1 MAGKTYKTKTYD
13 TKKIKDTLKKVGIGY
28 GLSPANLMD
37 MVDLA
42 ELGIKLTMKKGG
54 SPKSTKGKSTMYKKK
69 MASGKTVKGGK
80 TDFDKMVKE
89 LGLSKSE
96 IADML
101 GLTKRDPKTGV
112 RRKAGK
118 KVGTKTPEMKKTAEL
133 KRMSGRKDIR
143 KAMTTPA
150 KNMPYK
156 KPAPKKKPKSM
167 IEKQMD
173 IVMPKQQTMK
183 SGKRVGCGA
192 ALRGYGKAMT
202 KKG

>member
-13 TKKIKDTLKKVGIGY
+13 TKKVKDTLKKIGIGY

-118 KVGTKTPEMKKTAEL
+118 KVGTK
-133 KRMSGRKDIR
+133 
-143 KAMTTPA
+143 
-150 KNMPYK
+150 NMPYT
-156 KPAPKKKPKSM
+156 KPAPKKKSKS
-167 IEKQMD
+167 ILEKQMD
-173 IVMPKQQTMK
+173 MVMPKQQTMK

>member
-13 TKKIKDTLKKVGIGY
+13 TKKVKDTLKKIGTGMKY
-28 GLSPANLMD
+28 SPIGMVELMD
-37 MVDLA
+37 LA
-42 ELGIKLTMKKGG
+42 DLGIKLTMKKGG
-54 SPKSTKGKSTMYKKK
+54 SPKSTKGRSTMYKKK

-80 TDFDKMVKE
+80 TDFEKMVKE

-112 RRKAGK
+112 RRKEGK
-118 KVGTKTPEMKKTAEL
+118 KVGTT
-133 KRMSGRKDIR
+133 
-143 KAMTTPA
+143 
-150 KNMPYK
+150 NMPYK
-156 KPAPKKKPKSM
+156 KPAPQKKPKS
-167 IEKQMD
+167 ILEKQMD
-173 IVMPKQQTMK
+173 MIMPKQQMMK

>member
-13 TKKIKDTLKKVGIGY
+13 TKKVKDTLKKIGTGMKY
-28 GLSPANLMD
+28 SPAA
-37 MVDLA
+37 MVELIDLA
-42 ELGIKLTMKKGG
+42 DLGIKLTMKKGG
-54 SPKSTKGKSTMYKKK
+54 SPKSTKGRSTMYKKK

-112 RRKAGK
+112 RRKEGK
-118 KVGTKTPEMKKTAEL
+118 KVGTT
-133 KRMSGRKDIR
+133 
-143 KAMTTPA
+143 
-150 KNMPYK
+150 NMPYK
-156 KPAPKKKPKSM
+156 KPAPQKKPKS
-167 IEKQMD
+167 ILEKQMD
-173 IVMPKQQTMK
+173 MVMPKQQMMK
-183 SGKRVGCGA
+183 SSKRVGCGA

>member
-13 TKKIKDTLKKVGIGY
+13 TKKIKDILKKVGIGY
-28 GLSPANLMD
+28 AFSPANLMD

-96 IADML
+96 IADLL

-118 KVGTKTPEMKKTAEL
+118 KVGTT
-133 KRMSGRKDIR
+133 
-143 KAMTTPA
+143 
-150 KNMPYK
+150 NMPYK
-156 KPAPKKKPKSM
+156 KPAPKKKPKSVL
-167 IEKQMD
+167 ERQMQR
-173 IVMPKQQTMK
+173 VMPTQQTMK
-183 SGKRVGCGA
+183 KGKRVGS
-192 ALRGYGKAMT
+192 KASGEITQQQRMAMG

>member
-13 TKKIKDTLKKVGIGY
+13 TKKVKDTLKKIGIGY

-42 ELGIKLTMKKGG
+42 ELGIKLTMQKGG
-54 SPKSTKGKSTMYKKK
+54 SPKSTKGMSTMYTKKNNPKKSKSNIMGTKK
-69 MASGKTVKGGK
+69 MASGKTAKGGK

-112 RRKAGK
+112 RRKEGK
-118 KVGTKTPEMKKTAEL
+118 KVGTT
-133 KRMSGRKDIR
+133 
-143 KAMTTPA
+143 
-150 KNMPYK
+150 NMPYK
-156 KPAPKKKPKSM
+156 KPAPQKKPKS
-167 IEKQMD
+167 ILEKQMD
-173 IVMPKQQTMK
+173 RVMPKQQMMK

-192 ALRGYGKAMT
+192 ALRGYGKAMG
-202 KKG
+202 KK

>member
-13 TKKIKDTLKKVGIGY
+13 TKKIKDKLKKIGTGMKY
-28 GLSPANLMD
+28 SPAA
-37 MVDLA
+37 MVELIDLA
-42 ELGIKLTMKKGG
+42 DFGIKLTMQKGG

-112 RRKAGK
+112 RRKAG
-118 KVGTKTPEMKKTAEL
+118 GTV
-133 KRMSGRKDIR
+133 SR
-143 KAMTTPA
+143 KA
-150 KNMPYK
+150 
-156 KPAPKKKPKSM
+156 
-167 IEKQMD
+167 
-173 IVMPKQQTMK
+173 
-183 SGKRVGCGA
+183 GKRVGCGA

>member
-13 TKKIKDTLKKVGIGY
+13 TKKVKDTLKKIGTGMKY
-28 GLSPANLMD
+28 SPAA
-37 MVDLA
+37 MVELIDLA
-42 ELGIKLTMKKGG
+42 DLGIKLTMKKGG
-54 SPKSTKGKSTMYKKK
+54 SPKSTKGRSTMYKKK

-112 RRKAGK
+112 RRKEGK
-118 KVGTKTPEMKKTAEL
+118 KVGTT
-133 KRMSGRKDIR
+133 
-143 KAMTTPA
+143 
-150 KNMPYK
+150 NMPYK
-156 KPAPKKKPKSM
+156 KPAPQKKPKS
-167 IEKQMD
+167 ILEKQMD
-173 IVMPKQQTMK
+173 MVMPKQQMMK

>member
-54 SPKSTKGKSTMYKKK
+54 SPKSTKGMSTMYTKKNNPKKSKSNIMGTKK

-112 RRKAGK
+112 RRKEGK
-118 KVGTKTPEMKKTAEL
+118 KVGTT
-133 KRMSGRKDIR
+133 
-143 KAMTTPA
+143 
-150 KNMPYK
+150 NMPYK
-156 KPAPKKKPKSM
+156 KPAPQKKPKS
-167 IEKQMD
+167 ILEKQMD
-173 IVMPKQQTMK
+173 RVMPKQQMMK

-192 ALRGYGKAMT
+192 ALRGYGKAMG
-202 KKG
+202 KK

>member
-13 TKKIKDTLKKVGIGY
+13 TKKIKDTLKKVGALY
-28 GLSPANLMD
+28 AASPGNVID
-37 MVDLA
+37 MMDLA
-42 ELGIKLTMKKGG
+42 DMAIKLTMKKGG

-112 RRKAGK
+112 KRKAGK
-118 KVGTKTPEMKKTAEL
+118 KVGTT
-133 KRMSGRKDIR
+133 
-143 KAMTTPA
+143 
-150 KNMPYK
+150 NMPYK

-173 IVMPKQQTMK
+173 IVMPKQQMMK

-192 ALRGYGKAMT
+192 ALRGYGKAMR
-202 KKG
+202 KK

>member
-13 TKKIKDTLKKVGIGY
+13 TKKIKDTLKKIGTGMKY
-28 GLSPANLMD
+28 SPAA
-37 MVDLA
+37 MVELIDLA
-42 ELGIKLTMKKGG
+42 DFGIKLTMKKGG

-112 RRKAGK
+112 RRKEGK
-118 KVGTKTPEMKKTAEL
+118 KVGTK
-133 KRMSGRKDIR
+133 
-143 KAMTTPA
+143 
-150 KNMPYK
+150 NMPYT
-156 KPAPKKKPKSM
+156 KPVPQKKPKS
-167 IEKQMD
+167 ILEKQMD
-173 IVMPKQQTMK
+173 MIMPKQQMMK

>member
-13 TKKIKDTLKKVGIGY
+13 TKKIKDTLKKIGTGMKY
-28 GLSPANLMD
+28 SPAA
-37 MVDLA
+37 MVELIDLA
-42 ELGIKLTMKKGG
+42 DFGIKLTMKKGG

-80 TDFDKMVKE
+80 TEFEKMVKE
-89 LGLSKSE
+89 LGLSKEE

-112 RRKAGK
+112 SRHKEGK
-118 KVGTKTPEMKKTAEL
+118 KVGTT
-133 KRMSGRKDIR
+133 
-143 KAMTTPA
+143 
-150 KNMPYK
+150 NMPYK
-156 KPAPKKKPKSM
+156 KPAPQKKPKS
-167 IEKQMD
+167 ILEKQMD

>member
-13 TKKIKDTLKKVGIGY
+13 TKKVKDTLKKIGIGY

-80 TDFDKMVKE
+80 
-89 LGLSKSE
+89 SE

-118 KVGTKTPEMKKTAEL
+118 KVGTK
-133 KRMSGRKDIR
+133 
-143 KAMTTPA
+143 
-150 KNMPYK
+150 NMPYT
-156 KPAPKKKPKSM
+156 KPAPKKKPKS
-167 IEKQMD
+167 ILEKQMD
-173 IVMPKQQTMK
+173 MVMPKQQTMK

>member
-13 TKKIKDTLKKVGIGY
+13 TKKVKDTLKKIGTGMKY
-28 GLSPANLMD
+28 SPAA
-37 MVDLA
+37 MVELIDLA
-42 ELGIKLTMKKGG
+42 DLGIKLTMKKGG
-54 SPKSTKGKSTMYKKK
+54 SPKSTKGRSTMYKKK

-112 RRKAGK
+112 RRKEGK
-118 KVGTKTPEMKKTAEL
+118 KVGTT
-133 KRMSGRKDIR
+133 
-143 KAMTTPA
+143 
-150 KNMPYK
+150 NMPYK
-156 KPAPKKKPKSM
+156 KPAPQKKPKS
-167 IEKQMD
+167 ILEKQMD
-173 IVMPKQQTMK
+173 MIMPKQQMMK

>member
-13 TKKIKDTLKKVGIGY
+13 TKKVKDTLKKIGIGY

-42 ELGIKLTMKKGG
+42 ELGIKLTMQKGG
-54 SPKSTKGKSTMYKKK
+54 SPKSTKGRSTMYKKK

-112 RRKAGK
+112 RRKEGK
-118 KVGTKTPEMKKTAEL
+118 QVVQKPSSGT
-133 KRMSGRKDIR
+133 SGRRTAAEK
-143 KAMTTPA
+143 KAMTNKA
-150 KNMPYK
+150 ILMPYK
-156 KPAPKKKPKSM
+156 KPAPQKKPKSM
-167 IEKQMD
+167 LEKQMD
-173 IVMPKQQTMK
+173 MVMPKQQMMK

>member
-54 SPKSTKGKSTMYKKK
+54 SPKSTKGKSTMYEKK
-69 MASGKTVKGGK
+69 MASGKTVKGSK
-80 TDFDKMVKE
+80 TDFNKMIKE

-101 GLTKRDPKTGV
+101 GLTKVDPKTGV
-112 RRKAGK
+112 RRKSGGTVNRKAGK
-118 KVGTKTPEMKKTAEL
+118 SVG
-133 KRMSGRKDIR
+133 S
-143 KAMTTPA
+143 
-150 KNMPYK
+150 
-156 KPAPKKKPKSM
+156 
-167 IEKQMD
+167 
-173 IVMPKQQTMK
+173 
-183 SGKRVGCGA
+183 GA
-192 ALRGYGKAMT
+192 ALRGYGKAMG

>member
-13 TKKIKDTLKKVGIGY
+13 TKKVKDTLKKIGIGY
-28 GLSPANLMD
+28 GLSPSNLMD

-96 IADML
+96 IADLL

-112 RRKAGK
+112 RRKAGGPITPK
-118 KVGTKTPEMKKTAEL
+118 GKPTKLQEDYL
-133 KRMSGRKDIR
+133 KSIKNRK
-143 KAMTTPA
+143 
-150 KNMPYK
+150 MPYT

-167 IEKQMD
+167 LEKQMD
-173 IVMPKQQTMK
+173 MVMPKQQTMK

>member
-13 TKKIKDTLKKVGIGY
+13 TKKIKDKLKKIGTGMKY
-28 GLSPANLMD
+28 SPAA
-37 MVDLA
+37 MVELIDLA
-42 ELGIKLTMKKGG
+42 DFGIKLTMQKGG

-96 IADML
+96 IADLL
-101 GLTKRDPKTGV
+101 GITKRDPKTGV

-118 KVGTKTPEMKKTAEL
+118 KVGTT
-133 KRMSGRKDIR
+133 
-143 KAMTTPA
+143 
-150 KNMPYK
+150 NMPYK
-156 KPAPKKKPKSM
+156 KPAPKRKPKS
-167 IEKQMD
+167 ILEKQMD
-173 IVMPKQQTMK
+173 MVMPKQQMMK

-192 ALRGYGKAMT
+192 ALRGYGKAMG
-202 KKG
+202 KK

>member
-13 TKKIKDTLKKVGIGY
+13 TKKIKDTLKKIGTGMKY
-28 GLSPANLMD
+28 SPAA
-37 MVDLA
+37 MVELIDLA
-42 ELGIKLTMKKGG
+42 DFGIKLTMKKGG

-112 RRKAGK
+112 RRKEGK
-118 KVGTKTPEMKKTAEL
+118 KVGTK
-133 KRMSGRKDIR
+133 
-143 KAMTTPA
+143 
-150 KNMPYK
+150 NMPYT
-156 KPAPKKKPKSM
+156 KPVPQKKPKS
-167 IEKQMD
+167 ILEKQMD
-173 IVMPKQQTMK
+173 MIMPKQQMMK

-192 ALRGYGKAMT
+192 ALRGYGKAMG
-202 KKG
+202 KK

>member
-1 MAGKTYKTKTYD
+1 
-13 TKKIKDTLKKVGIGY
+13 
-28 GLSPANLMD
+28 

-96 IADML
+96 IADLL

-112 RRKAGK
+112 RRKAG
-118 KVGTKTPEMKKTAEL
+118 GTV
-133 KRMSGRKDIR
+133 SR
-143 KAMTTPA
+143 KA
-150 KNMPYK
+150 
-156 KPAPKKKPKSM
+156 
-167 IEKQMD
+167 
-173 IVMPKQQTMK
+173 
-183 SGKRVGCGA
+183 GKRVGCGA

>member
-28 GLSPANLMD
+28 TFSPAGMVELMD
-37 MVDLA
+37 LA
-42 ELGIKLTMKKGG
+42 DLGIKLTMKEGG

-96 IADML
+96 IADLL

-112 RRKAGK
+112 QRKAGK
-118 KVGTKTPEMKKTAEL
+118 KVGTK
-133 KRMSGRKDIR
+133 
-143 KAMTTPA
+143 
-150 KNMPYK
+150 NMPYT

-192 ALRGYGKAMT
+192 ALRGYGKAMG

>member
-13 TKKIKDTLKKVGIGY
+13 TKKIKDTLKKVGAMY
-28 GLSPANLMD
+28 AASPVNVID
-37 MVDLA
+37 MMDLA
-42 ELGIKLTMKKGG
+42 DMAIKLTMKKGG

-96 IADML
+96 IADLL

-112 RRKAGK
+112 RRKAG
-118 KVGTKTPEMKKTAEL
+118 GTV
-133 KRMSGRKDIR
+133 SR
-143 KAMTTPA
+143 KA
-150 KNMPYK
+150 
-156 KPAPKKKPKSM
+156 
-167 IEKQMD
+167 
-173 IVMPKQQTMK
+173 
-183 SGKRVGCGA
+183 GKRVGCGA